1 MNALLKPEIQDFIN
15 ANISTDV
22 QKLGLQKNPFPEI
35 DYKTILNQI
44 EAKSKAKTKL
54 PTWFSAPFI
63 LYPPKISIEQT
74 SSEVT
79 ARYKSEIISGESII
93 DVTGGFGVDCYYFSK
108 KIASVTH
115 CEIHPE
121 LSQIVKHNY
130 SHLQADNI
138 QCFAADGL
146 EMLEKLNQK
155 FDWIYIDPSRRNDV
169 KGKVFLLK
177 DCLPD
182 ITSLL
187 SEYFLYTDKILIK
200 TSPIYD
206 ISAGLSELEYI
217 KIIHIV
223 AVENEVKELL
233 FELDKSHNH
242 APIQIKT
249 VNINAEKTEHFDFE
263 LGKEYFTGYS
273 APLHYLYEPNASVMK
288 SQGFKALGSS
298 YNLNKLHKHSHLFT
312 SNELLDF
319 VGRRFEVQ
327 IVIPYNKSVI
337 KERLEGQKA
346 NITTR
351 NFPESVADLRKK
363 WKISD
368 GGDLY
373 CFFTTDLNN
382 AKIVVICN
390 KI

>member
-15 ANISTDV
+15 SNISADV
-22 QKLGLQKNPFPEI
+22 QKLGLQKNPFPGI

-54 PTWFSAPFI
+54 PTWFSTPFI

-93 DVTGGFGVDCYYFSK
+93 DLTGGFGVDCYYFSK
-108 KIASVTH
+108 KFASVTH

-121 LSQIVKHNY
+121 LSKIAKHNFAQ
-130 SHLQADNI
+130 LQADNI

-182 ITSLL
+182 VTSLL

-206 ISAGLSELEYI
+206 ISAGLSELEHI
-217 KIIHIV
+217 KNIHIV
-223 AVENEVKELL
+223 AVDNEVKELL

-249 VNINAEKTEHFDFE
+249 ANINAEKTEYFDYE

-273 APLHYLYEPNASVMK
+273 TPLQYLYEPNASVMK
-288 SQGFKALGSS
+288 SQGFEALGTT
-298 YNLNKLHKHSHLFT
+298 YNLKKLHKHSHLFT
-312 SNELLDF
+312 SNELVNF
-319 VGRRFEVQ
+319 VGRRFEIQ
-327 IVIPYNKSVI
+327 EVIPYKKSFI

-351 NFPESVADLRKK
+351 NFAESVADLRKK